1 MTRYLCVSLV
11 LSAVTAWGQVVIPR
25 VDATVDVRV
34 IELEVV
40 VTRRDGSPVR
50 GLTAGDF
57 VVREN
62 GRAREITNLSEFST
76 QSDSSVIAETRDS
89 SSASPKSRNIVIFFD
104 TLTTDTFSRQRA
116 VRALTPFLTA
126 LPETDE
132 VMVVSW
138 NRKLEVVVAP
148 TNDQARILEGLKTVP
163 LAIARGLE
171 ESSQGGELIS
181 GSFDRSSQFRGANDA
196 EQTTRV
202 LRSIVHRMS
211 GASGRKLLFV
221 VSNGLNFETDLNRQ
235 VTEADLPQENPS
247 RLSDSFRY
255 YRRDIKRPVI
265 DEIVDEAN
273 AAGVTFYTMQPSGLT
288 TGASASDIFEGDD
301 SIGSIDTRG
310 LFNSGNVELRLER
323 ARQGLGGLVQLADRT
338 GGRFI
343 ANTNDLT
350 RGVGRIDQELSNYYS
365 LAYKAEDDRPGSAKK
380 LEVRAK
386 NRDYVVRARKTILEQ
401 SPDTQVAQQIV
412 SNFLFPVNE
421 NTLKIAATAGL
432 TKRRSKVRFSVPVD
446 IVIPYATMAF
456 ISEGSHYVAQL
467 SLFVASGDDKN
478 NVSEVRRYDRTVKIP
493 RAQLATLAKKSYMYP
508 IEVDLQSR
516 TAKNQ
521 LTIAVVDQL
530 SKLNGFALVDVPLPV
545 TAASNR

>member
-1 MTRYLCVSLV
+1 M
-11 LSAVTAWGQVVIPR
+11 PR

-40 VTRRDGSPVR
+40 VTHRDGSPVR
-50 GLTAGDF
+50 GLTAQDF
-57 VVREN
+57 VVTES
-62 GRAREITNLSEFST
+62 GRPREITNISEFST
-76 QSDSSVIAETRDS
+76 ASSPSAAEVE
-89 SSASPKSRNIVIFFD
+89 ASTSTKPRNIVIFFD
-104 TLTTDTFSRQRA
+104 TLTTDTFSRQKA

-126 LPETDE
+126 LPKTDE
-132 VMVVSW
+132 VMIVAW
-138 NRKLEVVVAP
+138 NRKLEVVVPP
-148 TNDQARILEGLKTVP
+148 TNDPARILEGLKTVP
-163 LAIARGLE
+163 LAIAQGIE
-171 ESSQGGELIS
+171 ESTQGGELIS
-181 GSFDRSSQFRGANDA
+181 GSPDRFSEFRGANDA

-221 VSNGLNFETDLNRQ
+221 VSNALNFETDLTRQ
-235 VTEADLPQENPS
+235 VTEADLPRENPT
-247 RLSDSFRY
+247 FRGRDPFQY

-265 DEIVDEAN
+265 DEVIDEAN

-288 TGASASDIFEGDD
+288 TLSSASDVFEGDD
-301 SIGSIDTRG
+301 SVGSIDTRG
-310 LFNSGNVELRLER
+310 LYNSGNVGVRLER
-323 ARQGLGGLVQLADRT
+323 TRQGLGSLVQLAERT

-343 ANTNDLT
+343 ANTNDLS
-350 RGVGRIDQELSNYYS
+350 RGVGRIDQELSNFYS
-365 LAYKAEDDRPGSAKK
+365 LAYRAEGARPGASRK

-412 SNFLFPVNE
+412 SNLLFPVNE

-467 SLFVASGDDKN
+467 SLFVASGDDKS

-493 RAQLATLAKKSYMYP
+493 RAQFTTLAKKSYMYP
-508 IEVDLQSR
+508 IEVDLHSR

-530 SKLNGFALVDVPLPV
+530 SKVNGFALVDVPLPV
-545 TAASNR
+545 TATASNR